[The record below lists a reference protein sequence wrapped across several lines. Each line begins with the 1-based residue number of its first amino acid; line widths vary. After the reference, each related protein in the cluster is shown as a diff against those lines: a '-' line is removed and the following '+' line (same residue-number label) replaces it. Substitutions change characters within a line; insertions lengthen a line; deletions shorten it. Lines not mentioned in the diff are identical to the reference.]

1 MQRRAGSPLLVAV
14 GIVAVGL
21 LAGCSSGGTTTPSAT
36 TTETVTAT
44 PSSAA
49 SSGPSGSA
57 STPSPSDG
65 ATGGSTGESS
75 GGSSGGS
82 AAGSSAC
89 ATSSLAG
96 SIEAGSGGAA
106 GSTYVHLVLRN
117 TGSSTCTLQGWPGVS
132 FVGDTNGTQIGN
144 AATLD
149 RAAPHPTVTLASG
162 EEAVAPLEVTN
173 SENYPEST
181 CDPTSP
187 DGFRVYPPGSKQ
199 SLFIAYTEFAACRST
214 KVTELDVQA
223 FVPAGQAAD

>member
-1 MQRRAGSPLLVAV
+1 MHRRTGSPLLAAV

-21 LAGCSSGGTTTPSAT
+21 LAGCSSGGTSDPTAT
-36 TTETVTAT
+36 ATETVTAT
-44 PSSAA
+44 PTATPSSV
-49 SSGPSGSA
+49 PSGSSSSASAGGA
-57 STPSPSDG
+57 STG
-65 ATGGSTGESS
+65 SS
-75 GGSSGGS
+75 GGSSNAGS
-82 AAGSSAC
+82 SGTGSSAC

-162 EEAVAPLEVTN
+162 EEAVAPLKVAN

-187 DGFRVYPPGSKQ
+187 DGFRVYPPGSKA
-199 SLFIAYTEFAACRST
+199 SLFVPYTEFAACRS
-214 KVTELDVQA
+214 KDVTELDVQA
-223 FVPAGQAAD
+223 FVPAGQATD